1 LLPEF
6 NVDGV
11 IYFKRE
17 KLTLVIT
24 MDFLTLTFRLSVDFV
39 SHVMY

>member
-1 LLPEF
+1 MLMVL
-6 NVDGV
+6 
-11 IYFKRE
+11 FKCE

-24 MDFLTLTFRLSVDFV
+24 MDFFTMTFRLSVDFV